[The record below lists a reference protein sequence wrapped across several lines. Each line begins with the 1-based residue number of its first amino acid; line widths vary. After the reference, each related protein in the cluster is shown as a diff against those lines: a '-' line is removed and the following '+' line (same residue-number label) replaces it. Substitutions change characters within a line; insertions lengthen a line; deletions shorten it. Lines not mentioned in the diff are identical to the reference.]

1 MAFADFREELNCSI
15 CLNIYT
21 DPVTLRCG
29 HNFCWVCID
38 RVLLTQEASGVYSC
52 PDCRTEFPERPA
64 LHKTIA
70 LRNIAQSFQSKQEV
84 EETCGIL
91 CTYCESSI
99 PAIKTCLHCEVS
111 LCDKH
116 LKKHSKSNNHVLVE
130 PITTLENRKCSTR
143 TKILEYFCTEDS
155 TCICVTCCL
164 VGKHKGHD
172 VEPIDEASEKKRMK
186 LRNVLEKLTS
196 KQVETEKQVQNL
208 EDQKQKVKKKAS
220 RESERVNLLFREI
233 GKLLVELEQKVLGEI
248 SRQMV
253 QVETSVSELI
263 RQLESQKDELSR
275 EISHIEELCLLADPL
290 ALLQE
295 YESEKYN
302 LCGAAEKVNE
312 DQKKERKS
320 SEYVGDLDKNLTSMT
335 LHTGLADIV
344 AHFKKGLHI
353 VEVSDLLLDINTVA
367 RDVCISSDLKT
378 ARYLSNQKHPESPE
392 RFEDCQVLSTR
403 TFSSG
408 RHFWELEVSKSGYW
422 MIGVCYP
429 SIGRK
434 GDESYIG
441 NNEKS
446 WCISRSKSKKHH
458 YSVMHH
464 GKIIHLPCKF
474 SSQRLVIYLDYEAG
488 QLSFYELCEP
498 VKHLHT
504 FIAAFTE
511 PLHAALYIWTE
522 WVAIRS

>member
-1 MAFADFREELNCSI
+1 MAFADLREELNCSI

-52 PDCRTEFPERPA
+52 PDCRTEFPKRPA

-84 EETCGIL
+84 EETCGTL
-91 CTYCESSI
+91 CTYCESSVS
-99 PAIKTCLHCEVS
+99 AVKTCLQCEAS

-116 LKKHSKSNNHVLVE
+116 LKRHSKSDDHVLVE
-130 PITTLENRKCSTR
+130 PTTSLENRKCSTH
-143 TKILEYFCTEDS
+143 KKMLEYYCTEDS

-164 VGKHKGHD
+164 IGKHKGHQ
-172 VEPIDEASEKKRMK
+172 VEPIDEASEKKKMK
-186 LRNVLEKLTS
+186 LRNILENLTS
-196 KQVETEKQVQNL
+196 KRVETEKQVQNL
-208 EDQKQKVKKKAS
+208 EVERQKVKKKVS
-220 RESERVNLLFREI
+220 RESEKVNSLFRDI
-233 GKLLVELEQKVLGEI
+233 GKLLIDLEHKVLGEI
-248 SRQMV
+248 SRQMDH
-253 QVETSVSELI
+253 VETSFSELI
-263 RQLESQKDELSR
+263 QQLESQKEELSR
-275 EISHIEELCLLADPL
+275 DISQIEELCLLADPL

-295 YESEKYN
+295 CE
-302 LCGAAEKVNE
+302 LQRFDLPAVAD
-312 DQKKERKS
+312 DQRKDSKS
-320 SEYVGDLDKNLTSMT
+320 SEYVADLDKNLISMT
-335 LHTGLADIV
+335 LHTGMADIM

-353 VEVSDLLLDINTVA
+353 VEVSDLLLDIDTVA

-378 ARYLSNQKHPESPE
+378 ARYLSNQKHPESPK

-403 TFSSG
+403 TFSLG
-408 RHFWELEVSKSGYW
+408 RHYWEVEVSKSGYW

-434 GDESYIG
+434 GEQSYIG

-446 WCISRSKSKKHH
+446 WCLSRSKLKKHH
-458 YSVMHH
+458 YSVMHD
-464 GKIIHLPCKF
+464 GKIIQLPFKF
-474 SSQRLVIYLDYEAG
+474 SSQRLVIYLDYQAG
-488 QLSFYELCEP
+488 KLAFYELCDP

-504 FIAAFTE
+504 FTATFTE